1 MSSDTPRPIAAS
13 LRRALVAVCGDDA
26 VFDDPTHRRVYEGD
40 AYAFDAVPPAAVV
53 LPHTQEQ
60 VREVVRRC
68 VEHGVPFAPRGAGT
82 GLSGGCLALRGGVQI
97 GLARLRRILEIDPLE
112 RLARVEAGAV
122 NLELDQACA
131 AHGLGFAPD
140 PSSQIACTVGGNFA
154 ENAGG
159 PHTLKYGVTLPHV
172 LGARVVTPD
181 GEWLELGGESA
192 AGPGI
197 DLLALQCG
205 AEGTLGIVTELTV
218 RLVPRARA
226 LRTFL
231 ALFETLGDAARTV
244 SELVRRGTVPA
255 AMELIDRIMLDA
267 VEEAFGLGLPR
278 DVGAVL
284 IIEVDGEPD
293 TVEHDA
299 HSVRTVCAMHHA
311 RELREAAS
319 VAERT
324 ALWRAR
330 KHAFGAVGRLSPDY
344 ATQDV
349 VVPRARIP
357 EIVAFIADTAERWQ
371 LTIGTVIHAG
381 DGNLHPAV
389 LYDRAD
395 PELVRRA
402 LGAVGD
408 IVARCLELGGSPTGE
423 HGIGLEKRHTLP
435 ALFGPADLDLMRAM
449 RRALDPHDVC
459 NPDKVLP
466 APAGCGESR
475 ISSSVPE
482 VDR

>member
-1 MSSDTPRPIAAS
+1 MVCPS
-13 LRRALVAVCGDDA
+13 RR
-26 VFDDPTHRRVYEGD
+26 
-40 AYAFDAVPPAAVV
+40 
-53 LPHTQEQ
+53 
-60 VREVVRRC
+60 
-68 VEHGVPFAPRGAGT
+68 AGT

-97 GLARLRRILEIDPLE
+97 GLARLRRILEIDPLD
-112 RLARVEAGAV
+112 RFARVEAGVV
-122 NLELDQACA
+122 NLELDEACA
-131 AHGLGFAPD
+131 PHGLGFAPD

-172 LGARVVTPD
+172 LAARVVTPE

-218 RLVPRARA
+218 RLVPHARA
-226 LRTFL
+226 LRTFS
-231 ALFETLGDAARTV
+231 ALFETIGDAARTV

-255 AMELIDRIMLDA
+255 AMELIDRVMLDA

-284 IIEVDGEPD
+284 IIEVDGEAD
-293 TVEHDA
+293 TVEHDTA
-299 HSVRTVCAMHHA
+299 SVRTVCAA
-311 RELREAAS
+311 NGVRELREAAS
-319 VAERT
+319 SIER
-324 ALWRAR
+324 ALLWRAR
-330 KHAFGAVGRLSPDY
+330 KHAFGAVGRLAPDY

-349 VVPRARIP
+349 VVPRACIP
-357 EIVAFIADTAERWQ
+357 EIVEFIAETSRRWQ

-435 ALFGPADLDLMRAM
+435 ALFGPADLASMRAV

-466 APAGCGESR
+466 APGGCGESR
-475 ISSSVPE
+475 VKSSVAGVRP
-482 VDR
+482 

>member
-1 MSSDTPRPIAAS
+1 MSDGLTPA
-13 LRRALVAVCGDDA
+13 LRRALVAVCGEDG
-26 VFDDPTHRRVYEGD
+26 VFDDATHRRVYEGD

-53 LPHTQEQ
+53 LPRTQDE

-68 VEHGVPFAPRGAGT
+68 VEHGVAFAPRGAGT

-97 GLARLRRILEIDPLE
+97 GMARLRRILEIDPLD
-112 RLARVEAGAV
+112 RCARVEAGVV
-122 NLELDQACA
+122 NAELDA
-131 AHGLGFAPD
+131 ASAVHGLGFAPD

-172 LGARVVTPD
+172 LGARIVTPE
-181 GEWLELGGESA
+181 GEWLRLGGRHA

-218 RLVPRARA
+218 RLSPRPRAV
-226 LRTFL
+226 RTFL
-231 ALFETLGDAARTV
+231 AVFESIGEAARTV

-255 AMELIDRIMLDA
+255 AMELIDRVMLDA
-267 VEEAFGLGLPR
+267 LEQAFGLGLPT
-278 DVGAVL
+278 DAGAVL
-284 IIEVDGEPD
+284 LIEVDGEAD
-293 TVEHDA
+293 VVQADA
-299 HSVRTVCAMHHA
+299 HAVRDVCAQQNA
-311 RELREAAS
+311 REVREA
-319 VAERT
+319 VDAEERSM
-324 ALWRAR
+324 LWRAR
-330 KHAFGAVGRLSPDY
+330 KHAFGAVGRISPDY

-349 VVPRARIP
+349 VVPRAAIP
-357 EIVAFIADTAERWQ
+357 AIVDFIGETARHWQ

-435 ALFGPADLDLMRAM
+435 ALFGPADLDAMRAV
-449 RRALDPHDVC
+449 RRVLDPYDLC

-466 APAGCGESR
+466 APAGCGETR
-475 ISSSVPE
+475 ALARAPE
-482 VDR
+482 GS

>member
-1 MSSDTPRPIAAS
+1 MNPGVGPQLAPHV
-13 LRRALVAVCGDDA
+13 RRALVAICGVDG
-26 VFDDPTHRRVYEGD
+26 VFDDATHRRVYEGD
-40 AYAFDAVPPAAVV
+40 AYAFDAVPPVAVV
-53 LPHTQEQ
+53 LPRTQEQ
-60 VREVVRRC
+60 VREVVRMC
-68 VEHGVPFAPRGAGT
+68 AEHQVPFAPRGAGT

-97 GLARLRRILEIDPLE
+97 GLARLRRILELDPLE
-112 RLARVEAGAV
+112 RFARVEAGVV
-122 NLELDQACA
+122 NLELHEACA
-131 AHGLGFAPD
+131 EFDLGFAPD

-172 LGARVVTPD
+172 LGARVVTPE
-181 GEWLELGGESA
+181 GEWLEIGGEGA

-218 RLVPRARA
+218 RLMPRARS

-231 ALFETLGDAARTV
+231 GLFETIGDAARTV

-284 IIEVDGEPD
+284 LIEVDGEPD
-293 TVEHDA
+293 TVASDTA
-299 HSVRTVCAMHHA
+299 SVRAVCAAHGA
-311 RELREAAS
+311 REVREAAT
-319 VAERT
+319 AQERT

-349 VVPRARIP
+349 VVPRAAIP
-357 EIVAFIADTAERWQ
+357 AIVQFIAETADRWQ

-395 PELVRRA
+395 PERVRRA

-408 IVARCLELGGSPTGE
+408 IVTRCLELGGSPTGE
-423 HGIGLEKRHTLP
+423 HGIGMEKRHTLP
-435 ALFGPADLDLMRAM
+435 ALFGPADLESMFAV
-449 RRALDPHDVC
+449 RRALDPHEMC

-466 APAGCGESR
+466 APSGCGESR
-475 ISSSVPE
+475 VKSTALE
-482 VDR
+482 GR